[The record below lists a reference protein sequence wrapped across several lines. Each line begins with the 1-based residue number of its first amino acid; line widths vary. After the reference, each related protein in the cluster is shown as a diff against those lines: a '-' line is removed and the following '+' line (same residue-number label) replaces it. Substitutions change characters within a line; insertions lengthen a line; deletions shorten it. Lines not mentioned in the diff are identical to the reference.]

1 MVVYWLRTSGGG
13 LWKWDLPVQFHEPLT
28 AFPRNP
34 ESPHLVGAKGGTDA
48 LFPLLI
54 PEVGIKRSEFHLWQV
69 ACEIYWNA
77 GRNLS
82 CLFFFNLMVIKCLF
96 VVCEKCIQC

>member
-1 MVVYWLRTSGGG
+1 MISCVQGMTKYGCILAENQWRG

-34 ESPHLVGAKGGTDA
+34 ESPHLVGAKGDTDA

-69 ACEIYWNA
+69 PCEIYWNA

-82 CLFFFNLMVIKCLF
+82 FFFLI
-96 VVCEKCIQC
+96 